1 MVVFD
6 NLDITLNMN
15 RIVPIWSFP
24 FNSNLPNIRLDM
36 GRIHFINSLHAKYD
50 IVDISLKKAEDSTL
64 IYEII

>member
-6 NLDITLNMN
+6 SLDIALNMN
-15 RIVPIWSFP
+15 RIVPVRSFP
-24 FNSNLPNIRLDM
+24 FNSNFPNVRLDM
-36 GRIHFINSLHAKYD
+36 GRIPPVGSFHAKYD